1 MPELPEVETI
11 CNTLKSNVRGS
22 IIKDVGIKTKK
33 LRYKIQ
39 TRYVKEILNN
49 RIQSILRRGKYILF
63 FLSGNFV
70 LLFHMGMSG
79 SFSISD
85 LCSQRKKHDHILF
98 TLENLKR
105 KKEVLAF
112 NDPRKFG
119 CFIIVRKEKISCHR
133 LLHHLG
139 LEPLDD
145 QFNGKTL
152 FNILRDT
159 HSLVKS
165 ALMNQNKIVGIGNI
179 YACEAL
185 FDAGISPQRD
195 AADINIREAKKLTA
209 SIKKILTK
217 AIKSGGSSL
226 VNYKN
231 VDGKMGY
238 FQNKFS
244 VYKREGEDCKICS
257 KKDTKNSKI
266 VRLKI
271 LGRSTYFC
279 PTCQL

>member
-1 MPELPEVETI
+1 
-11 CNTLKSNVRGS
+11 
-22 IIKDVGIKTKK
+22 
-33 LRYKIQ
+33 
-39 TRYVKEILNN
+39 
-49 RIQSILRRGKYILF
+49 
-63 FLSGNFV
+63 
-70 LLFHMGMSG
+70 
-79 SFSISD
+79 
-85 LCSQRKKHDHILF
+85 
-98 TLENLKR
+98 
-105 KKEVLAF
+105 
-112 NDPRKFG
+112 
-119 CFIIVRKEKISCHR
+119 
-133 LLHHLG
+133 
-139 LEPLDD
+139 
-145 QFNGKTL
+145 
-152 FNILRDT
+152 
-159 HSLVKS
+159 
-165 ALMNQNKIVGIGNI
+165 MNQNKIVGIGNI

-195 AADINIREAKKLTA
+195 AANISIHEAKKLTA

-238 FQNKFS
+238 FQSKFS

-266 VRLKI
+266 IRLKI